1 MQFKTC
7 MPAEVLV
14 ILDLTIK
21 PFLACT
27 LGYLSDSSLCRD
39 STVPAGTI
47 RSIFFFKPIIMLSGK
62 HRYNVEHRLLSY
74 ICSESLVL
82 ETKKKFKSIHLTT

>member
-1 MQFKTC
+1 MQFETC

-21 PFLACT
+21 PFLAFT
-27 LGYLSDSSLCRD
+27 LGYLSDSSLRRA

-47 RSIFFFKPIIMLSGK
+47 
-62 HRYNVEHRLLSY
+62 
-74 ICSESLVL
+74 
-82 ETKKKFKSIHLTT
+82 

>member
-1 MQFKTC
+1 MQFETC

-21 PFLACT
+21 PFLA

-47 RSIFFFKPIIMLSGK
+47 RSIFFQT
-62 HRYNVEHRLLSY
+62 YNYAKWKTPV
-74 ICSESLVL
+74 
-82 ETKKKFKSIHLTT
+82 